1 MADTS
6 VPLQQRGEEAAELIR
21 PMEAIGTK
29 RERLGRPNDGGY
41 VIVSDLQPGQPVYSL
56 GISDDVS
63 FDLDLANRGH
73 DIYMYDHTIEGVPV
87 AHPRFHFY
95 KRAIDTGAGSLQ
107 AILAENGHSD
117 RNDVFLKMDIEHA
130 EYEVI
135 PATPPE
141 VLRQFRQIVIE
152 LHWVTDVAKDNL
164 YPSIIETLRAL
175 RRDHEAVHI
184 HANNYGEARYV
195 GDVPLPGTVEL
206 TLLRRDAY
214 RFQPTSEYF
223 PTPLDMPNNPGKPD
237 IGIGRVGLGHE
248 HFEPPA
254 PVVVQPPRRRWA
266 FWR

>member
-1 MADTS
+1 MSDTDIAVDLRTRAEEVAD
-6 VPLQQRGEEAAELIR
+6 LIR
-21 PMEAIGTK
+21 PMEAIGVK
-29 RERLGRPNDGGY
+29 RERLGRRHDGGY

-63 FDLDLANRGH
+63 FDLDLAKRGH
-73 DIYMYDHTIEGVPV
+73 DIYMYDHTIDRLPV

-117 RNDVFLKMDIEHA
+117 RDDVFLKMDIEHA
-130 EYEVI
+130 EYDVI

-141 VLRQFRQIVIE
+141 VLRQFRQIVLE
-152 LHWVTDVAKDNL
+152 LHWITDVAQDRL
-164 YPSIIETLRAL
+164 YPSIIATLRAL

-184 HANNYGEARYV
+184 HANNYGETRYV
-195 GDVPLPGTVEL
+195 SDLPLPGCIEL

-223 PTPLDMPNNPGKPD
+223 PTPLDMPNNRKTPD
-237 IGIGRVGLGHE
+237 IQIGSIGLGNE
-248 HFEPPA
+248 HFQPPA
-254 PVVVQPPRRRWA
+254 PPRPQRRWA